1 MRGLYDSWLNK
12 LLDSPRNNFSDLTP
26 SRCLRRASKSV
37 QSLFGLDSPQY
48 APSCRKRIASVKL
61 GYRTRVLILMREPT
75 VCCHFT
81 SICNGIGSLHRSRL
95 RGKPRTQQCGR
106 HADALTERAFIL
118 QTRDKLV
125 SQDQL
130 L

>member
-61 GYRTRVLILMREPT
+61 GYRTRVLILMREP
-75 VCCHFT
+75 
-81 SICNGIGSLHRSRL
+81 S
-95 RGKPRTQQCGR
+95 GKPLPWS
-106 HADALTERAFIL
+106 HW
-118 QTRDKLV
+118 
-125 SQDQL
+125 S
-130 L
+130 